1 MTLAESTEIALVAI
15 RAKDL
20 DALSIALNAREQ
32 TIKAYSAPTPE
43 IVKKGETMIAA
54 LTELK
59 QQLAIENAFL
69 EQVRMGYLR

>member
-1 MTLAESTEIALVAI
+1 MTLAESTEIAFAAI
-15 RAKDL
+15 RAEDL
-20 DALSIALNAREQ
+20 DALAIALTAREQ
-32 TIKAYSAPTPE
+32 TIKAGLAPTPE
-43 IVKKGETMIAA
+43 IVKKGESMIAA